1 MRRRSQG
8 NCQSPRMPGGGER
21 SERQMQPGDWRCGVS
36 VMRLGKRGLGG
47 VGLVAAALIAFAAP
61 KFPARGQAAV
71 TTDDIINRLSG
82 LEATPDLNVAALRQR
97 ALERVKSKADAVPLK
112 RPPIAT
118 ELLELPRFMVEVQFD
133 PDASTIRPESYQ
145 TLGRIADALCH
156 STLLRYGFLIVGR
169 TDATGKRQYNWS
181 LSQKRAGY
189 IRDALVNTF
198 KISSKRPQA
207 VCLGEEKLQDAARPA
222 AAINQQVQV
231 VTVAKP
237 L

>member
-1 MRRRSQG
+1 
-8 NCQSPRMPGGGER
+8 
-21 SERQMQPGDWRCGVS
+21 
-36 VMRLGKRGLGG
+36 MRLGKRGLRDI
-47 VGLVAAALIAFAAP
+47 GLVAAALIVLVAP
-61 KFPARGQAAV
+61 TFPAHAQEAV
-71 TTDDIINRLSG
+71 TRDDIIKRLSG

-169 TDATGKRQYNWS
+169 TDATGKREYNLT
-181 LSQKRAGY
+181 LSQKRADS

-198 KISSKRPQA
+198 KISSKRLQA
-207 VCLGEEKLQDAARPA
+207 VGLGEEQLQDAARPT

>member
-1 MRRRSQG
+1 
-8 NCQSPRMPGGGER
+8 
-21 SERQMQPGDWRCGVS
+21 
-36 VMRLGKRGLGG
+36 MRLGKRGLRDI
-47 VGLVAAALIAFAAP
+47 GLLAAALTVLVAP
-61 KFPARGQAAV
+61 TFPAHAQEAV
-71 TTDDIINRLSG
+71 TRDDIIKRLSG

-97 ALERVKSKADAVPLK
+97 AFERAKSKADAVPLK

-169 TDATGKRQYNWS
+169 TDATGKREYNLT
-181 LSQKRAGY
+181 LSQKRADS

-198 KISSKRPQA
+198 KISPKRLQA
-207 VCLGEEKLQDAARPA
+207 VGLGEEQLQDAARPT

>member
-1 MRRRSQG
+1 
-8 NCQSPRMPGGGER
+8 
-21 SERQMQPGDWRCGVS
+21 
-36 VMRLGKRGLGG
+36 MRLGKKGLRDI
-47 VGLVAAALIAFAAP
+47 GLLAAALTVLVAP
-61 KFPARGQAAV
+61 TFPAHAQEAV
-71 TTDDIINRLSG
+71 TRDDIIKRLSG

-112 RPPIAT
+112 RPPIAA

-169 TDATGKRQYNWS
+169 TDATGKREYNLT
-181 LSQKRAGY
+181 LSQKRADS

-198 KISSKRPQA
+198 KISSKRLQA
-207 VCLGEEKLQDAARPA
+207 VGLGEEQLQDAARPA

>member
-1 MRRRSQG
+1 
-8 NCQSPRMPGGGER
+8 
-21 SERQMQPGDWRCGVS
+21 
-36 VMRLGKRGLGG
+36 MRLGNKGLRDIGR
-47 VGLVAAALIAFAAP
+47 LAAALIVFAAP
-61 KFPARGQAAV
+61 TFPAHAQEAV
-71 TTDDIINRLSG
+71 TRDDIIKRLSG
-82 LEATPDLNVAALRQR
+82 LAATPDLNVAALRQR
-97 ALERVKSKADAVPLK
+97 ALERAKSKADAVPLK

-169 TDATGKRQYNWS
+169 TDATGKREYNLT
-181 LSQKRAGY
+181 LSQKRADS

-198 KISSKRPQA
+198 KISSKRLQA
-207 VCLGEEKLQDAARPA
+207 VGLGEEQLQDAARPT

>member
-1 MRRRSQG
+1 
-8 NCQSPRMPGGGER
+8 
-21 SERQMQPGDWRCGVS
+21 
-36 VMRLGKRGLGG
+36 MRLGKRGLRG
-47 VGLVAAALIAFAAP
+47 VGLVAATLIAFAAP
-61 KFPARGQAAV
+61 TFPAHAQEAV
-71 TTDDIINRLSG
+71 TRDDIIKRLSG
-82 LEATPDLNVAALRQR
+82 LEAAPDLNVAALRQR
-97 ALERVKSKADAVPLK
+97 AFERAKSKADAVPLK
-112 RPPIAT
+112 RPPIAA

-169 TDATGKRQYNWS
+169 TDATGKREYNLT
-181 LSQKRAGY
+181 LSQKRADS

-198 KISSKRPQA
+198 KISSKRLQA
-207 VCLGEEKLQDAARPA
+207 VGLGEEQLQDAARPT

-231 VTVAKP
+231 VTVAKA

>member
-1 MRRRSQG
+1 
-8 NCQSPRMPGGGER
+8 
-21 SERQMQPGDWRCGVS
+21 
-36 VMRLGKRGLGG
+36 MRLGKKGLRDI
-47 VGLVAAALIAFAAP
+47 GLLAAALTVLVAP
-61 KFPARGQAAV
+61 TFPAHAQEAV
-71 TTDDIINRLSG
+71 TRDDIIKRLSG

-97 ALERVKSKADAVPLK
+97 ALERAKSKADAVPLK
-112 RPPIAT
+112 RPPIAA
-118 ELLELPRFMVEVQFD
+118 ELLELPRFAVEVQFD

-169 TDATGKRQYNWS
+169 TDATGKREYNLT
-181 LSQKRAGY
+181 LSQKRADS

-198 KISSKRPQA
+198 KISSKRLQA
-207 VCLGEEKLQDAARPA
+207 VGLGEEQLQDAARPT

>member
-1 MRRRSQG
+1 
-8 NCQSPRMPGGGER
+8 
-21 SERQMQPGDWRCGVS
+21 MQPGYWRCGVS
-36 VMRLGKRGLGG
+36 VMRLGKKGLRGIGLLAA
-47 VGLVAAALIAFAAP
+47 VLTILVAP
-61 KFPARGQAAV
+61 RFPAHAQEAV
-71 TTDDIINRLSG
+71 TRDDIIKRLSG
-82 LEATPDLNVAALRQR
+82 LEAAPDLNVAALRQR
-97 ALERVKSKADAVPLK
+97 AFERAKSKADAVPLK
-112 RPPIAT
+112 RPPIAA

-169 TDATGKRQYNWS
+169 TDATGKREYNLT
-181 LSQKRAGY
+181 LSQKRADS

-198 KISSKRPQA
+198 KISPKRLQA
-207 VCLGEEKLQDAARPA
+207 VGLGEEQLQDAARPT

>member
-1 MRRRSQG
+1 
-8 NCQSPRMPGGGER
+8 
-21 SERQMQPGDWRCGVS
+21 
-36 VMRLGKRGLGG
+36 MRLGKRGLRDI
-47 VGLVAAALIAFAAP
+47 GLVAAALIVLVAP
-61 KFPARGQAAV
+61 TFPARAQEAV
-71 TTDDIINRLSG
+71 TRDDIIKRLSG

-112 RPPIAT
+112 RPPIAA

-169 TDATGKRQYNWS
+169 TDATGKREYNLT
-181 LSQKRAGY
+181 LSQKRADS

-198 KISSKRPQA
+198 KISSKRLQA
-207 VCLGEEKLQDAARPA
+207 VGLGEEQLQDAARPA

>member
-1 MRRRSQG
+1 MSQP
-8 NCQSPRMPGGGER
+8 CA
-21 SERQMQPGDWRCGVS
+21 SEH
-36 VMRLGKRGLGG
+36 
-47 VGLVAAALIAFAAP
+47 
-61 KFPARGQAAV
+61 
-71 TTDDIINRLSG
+71 LS
-82 LEATPDLNVAALRQR
+82 E
-97 ALERVKSKADAVPLK
+97 KSKADAVALK
-112 RPPIAT
+112 RPPIAA

-156 STLLRYGFLIVGR
+156 STLLRSGFLIVGR
-169 TDATGKRQYNWS
+169 TDATGKREYNLT
-181 LSQKRAGY
+181 LSQKRADS

-198 KISSKRPQA
+198 KISSKRLQA
-207 VCLGEEKLQDAARPA
+207 VGLGEEQLQDAARPT

>member
-1 MRRRSQG
+1 
-8 NCQSPRMPGGGER
+8 
-21 SERQMQPGDWRCGVS
+21 
-36 VMRLGKRGLGG
+36 MRLGKRGLRGA
-47 VGLVAAALIAFAAP
+47 GLVAAALIAFAAP
-61 KFPARGQAAV
+61 RFPAHAQEAV
-71 TTDDIINRLSG
+71 TRDDIIKRLSG

-97 ALERVKSKADAVPLK
+97 ALERAKSKADAVPLK

-118 ELLELPRFMVEVQFD
+118 ELRELPRFMVEVQFD

-169 TDATGKRQYNWS
+169 TDATGKREYNLT
-181 LSQKRAGY
+181 LSQKRADS

-198 KISSKRPQA
+198 KISSKRLQA
-207 VCLGEEKLQDAARPA
+207 VGLGEEQLQDAARPT

>member
-1 MRRRSQG
+1 
-8 NCQSPRMPGGGER
+8 
-21 SERQMQPGDWRCGVS
+21 
-36 VMRLGKRGLGG
+36 MRLGKRGLRDI
-47 VGLVAAALIAFAAP
+47 GLVAAALTVFVAP
-61 KFPARGQAAV
+61 TFPARAQEAV
-71 TTDDIINRLSG
+71 TRDDIIKRLSG

-97 ALERVKSKADAVPLK
+97 ALERAKSKADAAPLK

-156 STLLRYGFLIVGR
+156 STLLRSGFLIVGR
-169 TDATGKRQYNWS
+169 TDATGKREYNLT
-181 LSQKRAGY
+181 LSQKRADS

-198 KISSKRPQA
+198 KISSKRLQA
-207 VCLGEEKLQDAARPA
+207 VGLGEEQLQDAARPA

>member
-1 MRRRSQG
+1 
-8 NCQSPRMPGGGER
+8 
-21 SERQMQPGDWRCGVS
+21 
-36 VMRLGKRGLGG
+36 MRLGKRGLRGIG
-47 VGLVAAALIAFAAP
+47 LSAAVLTVLVAP
-61 KFPARGQAAV
+61 RFPAHAQEAV
-71 TTDDIINRLSG
+71 MRDDIIKRLSG

-97 ALERVKSKADAVPLK
+97 AFERAKSKADAVALK
-112 RPPIAT
+112 RPPIAA

-169 TDATGKRQYNWS
+169 TDATGKREYNLT
-181 LSQKRAGY
+181 LSQKRADS

-198 KISSKRPQA
+198 KISPKRLQT
-207 VCLGEEKLQDAARPA
+207 VGLGEEQLQDAARPT

-231 VTVAKP
+231 VTVAKA

>member
-1 MRRRSQG
+1 
-8 NCQSPRMPGGGER
+8 
-21 SERQMQPGDWRCGVS
+21 
-36 VMRLGKRGLGG
+36 MRLGKKGLRD
-47 VGLVAAALIAFAAP
+47 VGLVAAALIVLVAP
-61 KFPARGQAAV
+61 TFSAHAQEAV
-71 TTDDIINRLSG
+71 TRDDIIKRLSG

-169 TDATGKRQYNWS
+169 TDATGKREYNLT
-181 LSQKRAGY
+181 LSQKRADS

-198 KISSKRPQA
+198 KISSKRLQA
-207 VCLGEEKLQDAARPA
+207 VGLGEEQLQDAARPA

>member
-1 MRRRSQG
+1 
-8 NCQSPRMPGGGER
+8 
-21 SERQMQPGDWRCGVS
+21 MQPGYWRCGVS
-36 VMRLGKRGLGG
+36 VMRLGLRG
-47 VGLVAAALIAFAAP
+47 VGLVAVALIAFAAP
-61 KFPARGQAAV
+61 KFPAHAQEAV
-71 TTDDIINRLSG
+71 TRDDIIKRLSG

-112 RPPIAT
+112 RPPIAA

-169 TDATGKRQYNWS
+169 TDATGKREYNLT
-181 LSQKRAGY
+181 LSQKRADS

-198 KISSKRPQA
+198 KISPKRLQA
-207 VCLGEEKLQDAARPA
+207 VGLGEEQLQDAARPT

-231 VTVAKP
+231 VTVAKA

>member
-1 MRRRSQG
+1 
-8 NCQSPRMPGGGER
+8 
-21 SERQMQPGDWRCGVS
+21 
-36 VMRLGKRGLGG
+36 MRLGNKGLRDI
-47 VGLVAAALIAFAAP
+47 GLLAAALTVLVAP
-61 KFPARGQAAV
+61 TFPAHAQEAV
-71 TTDDIINRLSG
+71 TRDDIIKRLSG

-97 ALERVKSKADAVPLK
+97 ALERVKSKADAVALK
-112 RPPIAT
+112 RPPIAA

-169 TDATGKRQYNWS
+169 TDATGKREYNLT
-181 LSQKRAGY
+181 LSQKRADS

-198 KISSKRPQA
+198 KISPKRLQA
-207 VCLGEEKLQDAARPA
+207 VGLGEEQLQDAARPT

-231 VTVAKP
+231 VTVAKA

>member
-1 MRRRSQG
+1 
-8 NCQSPRMPGGGER
+8 
-21 SERQMQPGDWRCGVS
+21 
-36 VMRLGKRGLGG
+36 MRLGKKGLRDI
-47 VGLVAAALIAFAAP
+47 GLLAAALTVLVAP
-61 KFPARGQAAV
+61 TFPVHAQEAV
-71 TTDDIINRLSG
+71 TRDDIIKRLSG
-82 LEATPDLNVAALRQR
+82 LEAAPDLNVAALRQR
-97 ALERVKSKADAVPLK
+97 AFERAKSKADAVPLK

-169 TDATGKRQYNWS
+169 TDATGKREYNLT
-181 LSQKRAGY
+181 LSQKRADS

-198 KISSKRPQA
+198 KISPKRLQA
-207 VCLGEEKLQDAARPA
+207 VGLGEEQLQDAARPT

>member
-1 MRRRSQG
+1 M
-8 NCQSPRMPGGGER
+8 
-21 SERQMQPGDWRCGVS
+21 
-36 VMRLGKRGLGG
+36 MRLGKRGLRDI
-47 VGLVAAALIAFAAP
+47 GLLAVALIAFAAP
-61 KFPARGQAAV
+61 EFPARAQAAV

-97 ALERVKSKADAVPLK
+97 ALERIKSKADAVPLK

-169 TDATGKRQYNWS
+169 TDATGKREYNLT
-181 LSQKRAGY
+181 LSQKRADS
-189 IRDALVNTF
+189 IRDALVTTF
-198 KISSKRPQA
+198 KISPKRLQA
-207 VCLGEEKLQDAARPA
+207 VGLGEEQLQDAARPT

-231 VTVAKP
+231 VTVAKA

>member
-1 MRRRSQG
+1 
-8 NCQSPRMPGGGER
+8 
-21 SERQMQPGDWRCGVS
+21 
-36 VMRLGKRGLGG
+36 MRLGKKGLRGI
-47 VGLVAAALIAFAAP
+47 GLVAAALIAFAAP
-61 KFPARGQAAV
+61 RFPAHAQEAV
-71 TTDDIINRLSG
+71 TRDDIIKRLSG
-82 LEATPDLNVAALRQR
+82 LEAAPDLNVAALRQR
-97 ALERVKSKADAVPLK
+97 AFERAKSKADAVPLK
-112 RPPIAT
+112 RPPIAA

-169 TDATGKRQYNWS
+169 TDATGKREYNLT
-181 LSQKRAGY
+181 LSQKRADS

-198 KISSKRPQA
+198 KISSKRLQA
-207 VCLGEEKLQDAARPA
+207 VGLGEEQLQDAARPT

-231 VTVAKP
+231 VTVAKA

>member
-1 MRRRSQG
+1 
-8 NCQSPRMPGGGER
+8 
-21 SERQMQPGDWRCGVS
+21 
-36 VMRLGKRGLGG
+36 MRLGKKGLRDI
-47 VGLVAAALIAFAAP
+47 GLLAAALTVLVAP
-61 KFPARGQAAV
+61 TFPAHAQEAV
-71 TTDDIINRLSG
+71 TRDDIIKRLSG

-97 ALERVKSKADAVPLK
+97 ALERAKSKADAVPQK

-145 TLGRIADALCH
+145 TLGRIADGLCH

-169 TDATGKRQYNWS
+169 TDATGKREYNLT
-181 LSQKRAGY
+181 LSQKRADS

-198 KISSKRPQA
+198 KISSKRLQA
-207 VCLGEEKLQDAARPA
+207 VGLGEEQLQDAARPT

>member
-1 MRRRSQG
+1 MTR
-8 NCQSPRMPGGGER
+8 P
-21 SERQMQPGDWRCGVS
+21 
-36 VMRLGKRGLGG
+36 GKRGLRD
-47 VGLVAAALIAFAAP
+47 VGLVAAALTVLVTTT
-61 KFPARGQAAV
+61 FPAHAQEAV
-71 TTDDIINRLSG
+71 TRDDIIKRLSG

-97 ALERVKSKADAVPLK
+97 ALERAKSKADAVALK

-156 STLLRYGFLIVGR
+156 STLLRSGFLSVGR
-169 TDATGKRQYNWS
+169 TDATGKREYNLT
-181 LSQKRAGY
+181 LSQKRADS

-198 KISSKRPQA
+198 KISSKRLQA
-207 VCLGEEKLQDAARPA
+207 IGLGEEQLQDAARPT

>member
-1 MRRRSQG
+1 
-8 NCQSPRMPGGGER
+8 
-21 SERQMQPGDWRCGVS
+21 
-36 VMRLGKRGLGG
+36 MRLGKKGLRDI
-47 VGLVAAALIAFAAP
+47 GLLAAALTVLVAP
-61 KFPARGQAAV
+61 TFPAHAQEAV
-71 TTDDIINRLSG
+71 TRDDIIKRLSG

-97 ALERVKSKADAVPLK
+97 ALERAKSKADAVPLK
-112 RPPIAT
+112 RPPIAA

-156 STLLRYGFLIVGR
+156 SRLLRSGFLIVGR
-169 TDATGKRQYNWS
+169 TDATGKREYNLT
-181 LSQKRAGY
+181 LSQKRADS

-198 KISSKRPQA
+198 KISSKRLQA
-207 VCLGEEKLQDAARPA
+207 IGLGEEQLQDAARPT

>member
-1 MRRRSQG
+1 
-8 NCQSPRMPGGGER
+8 
-21 SERQMQPGDWRCGVS
+21 
-36 VMRLGKRGLGG
+36 MRLGKRGLRD
-47 VGLVAAALIAFAAP
+47 VGLVAAALIVLVAP
-61 KFPARGQAAV
+61 TFPARAQAAV
-71 TTDDIINRLSG
+71 TRDDIIKGLSG

-97 ALERVKSKADAVPLK
+97 ALERAKSKADAVPLK

-169 TDATGKRQYNWS
+169 TDATGKREYNLT
-181 LSQKRAGY
+181 LSQKRADS

-198 KISSKRPQA
+198 KISSKRLQA
-207 VCLGEEKLQDAARPA
+207 VGLGEEQLQDAARPT

>member
-1 MRRRSQG
+1 
-8 NCQSPRMPGGGER
+8 
-21 SERQMQPGDWRCGVS
+21 MQPGYWRCGVS
-36 VMRLGKRGLGG
+36 VMRLGKRGLRGIG
-47 VGLVAAALIAFAAP
+47 LSAAVLTVLVAP
-61 KFPARGQAAV
+61 RFPAHAQEAV
-71 TTDDIINRLSG
+71 MRDDIIKRLSG

-97 ALERVKSKADAVPLK
+97 AFERAKSKADAVALK
-112 RPPIAT
+112 RPPIAA

-169 TDATGKRQYNWS
+169 TDATGKREYNLT
-181 LSQKRAGY
+181 LSQKRADS

-198 KISSKRPQA
+198 KISPKRLQT
-207 VCLGEEKLQDAARPA
+207 VGLGEEQLQDAARPT

-231 VTVAKP
+231 VTVAKA

>member
-1 MRRRSQG
+1 
-8 NCQSPRMPGGGER
+8 
-21 SERQMQPGDWRCGVS
+21 
-36 VMRLGKRGLGG
+36 MRLGKRGLRG
-47 VGLVAAALIAFAAP
+47 VGLVAVALIAFAAP
-61 KFPARGQAAV
+61 KFPAHAQEAV
-71 TTDDIINRLSG
+71 TRDDIIKRLSG

-112 RPPIAT
+112 RPPIAA

-169 TDATGKRQYNWS
+169 TDATGKREYNLT
-181 LSQKRAGY
+181 LSQKRADS

-198 KISSKRPQA
+198 KISPKRLQA
-207 VCLGEEKLQDAARPA
+207 VGLGEEQLQDAARPT

-231 VTVAKP
+231 VTVAKA

>member
-1 MRRRSQG
+1 MR
-8 NCQSPRMPGGGER
+8 P
-21 SERQMQPGDWRCGVS
+21 
-36 VMRLGKRGLGG
+36 GKRGLRDI
-47 VGLVAAALIAFAAP
+47 GLLAAALTVLVAP
-61 KFPARGQAAV
+61 TFPAHAQEAV
-71 TTDDIINRLSG
+71 TRDDIIKRLSG

-97 ALERVKSKADAVPLK
+97 AFERAKSKADAVPSK

-169 TDATGKRQYNWS
+169 TDATGKREYNLT
-181 LSQKRAGY
+181 LSQKRADS

-198 KISSKRPQA
+198 KISSKRLQA
-207 VCLGEEKLQDAARPA
+207 VGLGEEQLQDAARPT

>member
-1 MRRRSQG
+1 
-8 NCQSPRMPGGGER
+8 
-21 SERQMQPGDWRCGVS
+21 
-36 VMRLGKRGLGG
+36 
-47 VGLVAAALIAFAAP
+47 VAAALIVLAATT
-61 KFPARGQAAV
+61 FPAHAQEAV
-71 TTDDIINRLSG
+71 TRDDIIKRLSG

-97 ALERVKSKADAVPLK
+97 AFERAKSKADAVPLK

-169 TDATGKRQYNWS
+169 TDATGKREYNLT
-181 LSQKRAGY
+181 LSQKRADS

-198 KISSKRPQA
+198 KISPKRLQT
-207 VCLGEEKLQDAARPA
+207 VGLGEEQLQDAARPT

-231 VTVAKP
+231 VTVAKA